1 MLSLTK
7 FRAEDAPLYASLVFN
22 EAVMTMNMGRVFTR
36 EEADFFFDAIIGMND
51 TDGIAGYY
59 KVLLDG
65 TFIGM
70 FGISG
75 NEDGSMEI
83 EYMLLP
89 EYWGKGYATKLVRA
103 QINRILDRC
112 PDKKIQAITDPHN
125 IGSIK
130 VLERNGFAK
139 VMDFVNED
147 GENASLY
154 ALRRDSL

>member
-22 EAVMTMNMGRVFTR
+22 DTVMTMNMGRVFTK
-36 EEADFFFDAIIGMND
+36 EEADFFFDTIIGMNN
-51 TDGIAGYY
+51 TDGIVGYY
-59 KVLLDG
+59 KVMHEG
-65 TFIGM
+65 VFIGM
-70 FGISG
+70 FGIS
-75 NEDGSMEI
+75 EHDDDSIEI

-89 EYWGKGYATKLVRA
+89 EYWGKGYATQLIRT
-103 QINRILDRC
+103 QINRIMDRC
-112 PDKKIQAITDPHN
+112 PGKKILAITDPHN

-147 GENASLY
+147 GEDASLY
-154 ALRRDSL
+154 ALRSECL